1 VPGAPTAEVDPADA
15 EAERDEAAAAR
26 AVSEDDEEGGA
37 VQPPAENG
45 AARDGGTGDGEGEG
59 DEANL
64 SLAAME
70 SQLKPQV
77 LEKFDEIAGVYKKMH
92 RLQDKRME
100 TLHAGRLFSPASEKH
115 YMKLKQELIEL
126 LMGVRLNNGRI
137 EQLVEHTRLSIHRE
151 LHGDGRP
158 HAGRAGTGRGLATR
172 IAEPPQQDEHTLKLG
187 RHEQAQ

>member
-1 VPGAPTAEVDPADA
+1 MNACM
-15 EAERDEAAAAR
+15 
-26 AVSEDDEEGGA
+26 
-37 VQPPAENG
+37 
-45 AARDGGTGDGEGEG
+45 
-59 DEANL
+59 

-126 LMGVRLNNGRI
+126 LDTVQAIKLLREFTKIRNQNLQEAI
-137 EQLVEHTRLSIHRE
+137 IHLIMEINRK
-151 LHGDGRP
+151 DD
-158 HAGRAGTGRGLATR
+158 
-172 IAEPPQQDEHTLKLG
+172 EPKSSQ
-187 RHEQAQ
+187 RHVAPSAP